1 MIPSPAV
8 QHRVKH
14 FDLLLA
20 RELVLLGRIHE
31 QNLLTQEKLEKTI
44 RRDNQLLDA
53 TRKRTSI
60 MSNGT
65 FEHHKMP
72 LLTKKNSDEK
82 SHLSGSSITNNQDQ
96 TEETITPRRYRRAC
110 FKAHRLP
117 PIVKANVSNRKK
129 RSSKDLHWFASFQQ
143 AEIQDENVSDIA
155 TTIIEEELP
164 KTTLPKLTPMQQEI
178 HSFLESLPIYKGAHR
193 GFDNFAPSSL
203 YSTRAQVAMR

>member
-20 RELVLLGRIHE
+20 RELVLLERIHE
-31 QNLLTQEKLEKTI
+31 QNLLAQEKLEKSI
-44 RRDNQLLDA
+44 RRDNQLLNS
-53 TRKRTSI
+53 TRKKTSI
-60 MSNGT
+60 ISNGP

-72 LLTKKNSDEK
+72 LLTNKNSDDK
-82 SHLSGSSITNNQDQ
+82 SCLSASSITNNQDQ
-96 TEETITPRRYRRAC
+96 IEETFTPRYRRTC

-129 RSSKDLHWFASFQQ
+129 RPSKDLHWVASFQ
-143 AEIQDENVSDIA
+143 QDENVSDTV
-155 TTIIEEELP
+155 TTIIEEDLP
-164 KTTLPKLTPMQQEI
+164 KIPLPKLTPMQKEI
-178 HSFLESLPIYKGAHR
+178 HSFLESLPMYKGAHR

-203 YSTRAQVAMR
+203 YSTRAPVAMR